1 MDERESVEK
10 RRKERR
16 KAAMDIVLDYMILAY
31 IDGVASYEEVEIVA
45 NIWRDTV
52 IE

>member
-1 MDERESVEK
+1 MGERESAEK
-10 RRKERR
+10 RRKR
-16 KAAMDIVLDYMILAY
+16 KKEIMDTIMEFMILAY
-31 IDGVASYEEVEIVA
+31 IDGVASYEEVEIMA

>member
-1 MDERESVEK
+1 MDERESVE
-10 RRKERR
+10 EI
-16 KAAMDIVLDYMILAY
+16 MDTIMEFMITAY
-31 IDGVASYEEVEIVA
+31 IDGVASYEEVEIMA

>member
-1 MDERESVEK
+1 MDERESAEK

-16 KAAMDIVLDYMILAY
+16 KAAMDTIMEFMLTAY

-45 NIWRDTV
+45 NILFGSI

>member
-1 MDERESVEK
+1 MDERESAEK
-10 RRKERR
+10 RRKER
-16 KAAMDIVLDYMILAY
+16 KAAMDTILDYMILAY
-31 IDGVASYEEVEIVA
+31 IDGVASYEEVEIMA

>member
-1 MDERESVEK
+1 MDERESAEK
-10 RRKERR
+10 CRKERR
-16 KAAMDIVLDYMILAY
+16 KAAMDTIMEFMLTAY
-31 IDGVASYEEVEIVA
+31 IDGVASYEEVEIMA

>member
-1 MDERESVEK
+1 
-10 RRKERR
+10 
-16 KAAMDIVLDYMILAY
+16 MDIILDYMITAY
-31 IDGVASYEEVEIVA
+31 IDGVASYEEVEIMA

>member
-1 MDERESVEK
+1 MDEAEK
-10 RRKERR
+10 RRKER
-16 KAAMDIVLDYMILAY
+16 KAAMDTIMEFMITAY
-31 IDGVASYEEVEIVA
+31 VDGVASYEEVEIMA

>member
-1 MDERESVEK
+1 MDEAEK

-16 KAAMDIVLDYMILAY
+16 KAAMDTVMEFMLIAY
-31 IDGVASYEEVEIVA
+31 IDGVASYEEVEIMA
-45 NIWRDTV
+45 DIWRDTV